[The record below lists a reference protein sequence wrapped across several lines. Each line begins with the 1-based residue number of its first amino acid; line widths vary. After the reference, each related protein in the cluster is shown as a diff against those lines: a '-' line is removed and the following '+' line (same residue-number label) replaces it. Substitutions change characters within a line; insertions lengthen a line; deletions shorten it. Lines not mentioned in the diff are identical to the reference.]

1 MEHNVLIVIIFLTI
15 IITFIWAIDSYC
27 TYKRLDRQAD
37 ALITDTEMSENDK
50 RDSLFWHAR
59 NVTRQRIVCFPIFS
73 GKLTRIANKL
83 YNAAMDI

>member
-27 TYKRLDRQAD
+27 TYKRLDMSAD
-37 ALITDTEMSENDK
+37 ELIFDTEMSENDK

-59 NVTRQRIVCFPIFS
+59 NVTRQKIVCFPIFR
-73 GKLTRIANKL
+73 GRLTRVADKL
-83 YNAAMDI
+83 YNAAINI